1 MPGLVEIAWLIYTN
15 SGPALNLVFIG
26 MVVLGWKYEI
36 QPRLDALED
45 TQDDHGDSLQER
57 NLNATERDILL
68 ENAHDRLDNAD
79 EARTSLR
86 QRLTR
91 LENAVAHEIEGN
103 PDDHGI
109 GPADRQTRA
118 DGRGDD

>member
-45 TQDDHGDSLQER
+45 TQEDHGDNLQDKR
-57 NLNATERDILL
+57 LDAHERDILL

-86 QRLTR
+86 GRLTR
-91 LENAVAHEIEGN
+91 LENAVAYQIDGN

-109 GPADRQTRA
+109 GPSNR
-118 DGRGDD
+118 GHGGDD